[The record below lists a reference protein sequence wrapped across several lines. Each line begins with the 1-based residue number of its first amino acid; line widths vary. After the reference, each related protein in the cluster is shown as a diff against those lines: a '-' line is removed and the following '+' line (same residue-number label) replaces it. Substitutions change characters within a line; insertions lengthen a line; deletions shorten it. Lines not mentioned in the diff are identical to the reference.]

1 MKQFRKHITLYR
13 YLRKYTANLSLEP
26 LSKATNI
33 REMLAGKNP
42 LQPHQ
47 EEFVKWVY
55 DTIPHN
61 DNWRVWLTRH
71 YKQKPEDFT
80 SEIKSK
86 IQHYADMARGTPEIE
101 KVRFDKTHDLHT
113 GLSMLETAEKKYQQ
127 KLLDKE
133 RKVVP
138 TSITK
143 LFNKAATPNRAWFH
157 LGAGF
162 DAGERKAMGHCA
174 TCQSKDAKLLS
185 LRDIVQE
192 NGKTYHIPHVTA
204 SVYEFPDGSFYIG
217 QMKERFNKRPKRTYH
232 KDIME
237 LLKNPK
243 MVGLVGLG
251 YNPEEDFK
259 FEELTPEQQAE
270 VLRHNPNF
278 IKNDE
283 EAKIKGQEIAE
294 EIKKD
299 ITKLKDLTHGHL
311 SLFKNQIQK
320 SLENHPNLLDDPEVV
335 QKLIDSKLSYILA
348 KHPDLFTKFPNLAE
362 KLANG
367 EDWYIRGQI
376 ALNPYLLD
384 KAPHLVEKLA
394 NDKYRLVRRAI
405 SEHPN
410 LFTKFP
416 HLVEKFANDRYSDIR
431 LQIAQHP
438 DLFTKFPHLVE
449 KFANDEDWAVRQ
461 QITTHPD
468 LFKKF
473 PNFAEKIAN
482 SKYSDVR
489 QEIAK
494 HPDLSIK
501 FPHLIEKLVNDEDWL
516 VREKIAKRPHLF
528 IQFPNL
534 VEKLANDE
542 KGGIRNIIAETH
554 YLLDKFPHLV
564 EKFANDKD
572 SHVRYQI
579 AKHPD
584 LFTKFPHLVEKLA
597 NDEDK
602 YVREQIAKHPDLFT
616 KFPHLVEKFAND
628 ENKGIRIEISQNPNL
643 FDLPNVAEK
652 LVNDENLDVR
662 LQIAKNP
669 NLFTKAPHLVEKLAN
684 DKNFRV
690 RMIIA
695 NKPMLGDYP
704 EIAKK
709 LLNDKSSLVR
719 YAAKNSLENKYQKYK
734 QLRFKFRKMK
744 KFEKLT
750 INRYLRL
757 LKYRF

>member
-1 MKQFRKHITLYR
+1 
-13 YLRKYTANLSLEP
+13 
-26 LSKATNI
+26 
-33 REMLAGKNP
+33 MLAGKNP

-71 YKQKPEDFT
+71 YKNKPEDFT
-80 SEIKSK
+80 PEIKST
-86 IQHYADMARGTPEIE
+86 IQHYADMARGAPEVE

-113 GLSMLETAEKKYQQ
+113 GLSMLENAEKEYQQ
-127 KLLDKE
+127 KRLDKE

-138 TSITK
+138 TDKTK
-143 LFNKAATPNRAWFH
+143 MFNPAATPNRAWFH
-157 LGAGF
+157 LGARF
-162 DAGERKAMGHCA
+162 DAGEKRAMGHCA
-174 TCQSKDAKLLS
+174 KCSSEDAKLLS

-192 NGKTYHIPHVTA
+192 NGKTYHIPHITA

-217 QMKERFNKRPKRTYH
+217 QMKERFNEKPNPAYH

-243 MVGLVGLG
+243 MVGLVGIE
-251 YNPEEDFK
+251 YNPKEDFK
-259 FEELTPEQQAE
+259 FEDLTPEQQQE
-270 VLRHNPNF
+270 VLKHNPNF

-299 ITKLKDLTHGHL
+299 ISKIKKITHGHI
-311 SLFKNQIQK
+311 SLFKDQIQK
-320 SLENHPNLLDDPEVV
+320 SLENHPNLLDDPEIA
-335 QKLIDSKLSYILA
+335 QKVYDSGLKSILA
-348 KHPDLFTKFPNLAE
+348 AHPNLFTKAPYLVE
-362 KLANG
+362 KLAND
-367 EDWYIRGQI
+367 EDWYIRLQI

-384 KAPHLVEKLA
+384 KAPYLVEKLA
-394 NDKYRLVRRAI
+394 NDKYWLVRRAI

-416 HLVEKFANDRYSDIR
+416 HLVEKFAND
-431 LQIAQHP
+431 
-438 DLFTKFPHLVE
+438 
-449 KFANDEDWAVRQ
+449 
-461 QITTHPD
+461 
-468 LFKKF
+468 
-473 PNFAEKIAN
+473 
-482 SKYSDVR
+482 
-489 QEIAK
+489 
-494 HPDLSIK
+494 
-501 FPHLIEKLVNDEDWL
+501 
-516 VREKIAKRPHLF
+516 
-528 IQFPNL
+528 
-534 VEKLANDE
+534 
-542 KGGIRNIIAETH
+542 
-554 YLLDKFPHLV
+554 
-564 EKFANDKD
+564 
-572 SHVRYQI
+572 
-579 AKHPD
+579 
-584 LFTKFPHLVEKLA
+584 
-597 NDEDK
+597 
-602 YVREQIAKHPDLFT
+602 
-616 KFPHLVEKFAND
+616 
-628 ENKGIRIEISQNPNL
+628 ENKDIRIEISQNPNL

-662 LQIAKNP
+662 LQIAKKP